1 MYQSII
7 EKALWGAELLDD
19 DKEGFIAKDTMDG
32 MVVKIWYRTV
42 GDKNVLV
49 RSEVVTDEAWDWE
62 RAGVTNNAD
71 WRKHLNRSLWAD
83 YRCGLDYNNKKHT
96 QEI

>member
-1 MYQSII
+1 MYETLI
-7 EKALWGAELLDD
+7 EKALLSAELVDEGQD
-19 DKEGFIAKDTMDG
+19 GFIAKGTTDG
-32 MVVKIWYRTV
+32 MVVKMWYRTI
-42 GDKNVLV
+42 GDENVLV

-62 RAGVTNNAD
+62 RVGVTNNTD